1 VLHACHFSRSA
12 TLPDA
17 LHAPRQVARIDIE
30 ASLADAQQ
38 ATLTTGFQALFSDPL
53 LTWRAVTVTVSVAR
67 GGGGERMD
75 AAETYDACT
84 WEASGLRVP
93 DVASFALRGSSA
105 LTRREVHVAVTLP
118 PAPQAP
124 LRAPAARFVC
134 VPASDG
140 FGGGLAS
147 VALEWALDGGGNA
160 TMLVTWD
167 ARSS

>member
-1 VLHACHFSRSA
+1 MQCLAFCGA
-12 TLPDA
+12 APDA
-17 LHAPRQVARIDIE
+17 LRLRQVVRIDIE

-38 ATLTTGFQALFSDPL
+38 TTLTTGFQALFSDPL
-53 LTWRAVTVTVSVAR
+53 LTWRAVTVTVAR

-75 AAETYDACT
+75 AEETYDACM
-84 WEASGLRVP
+84 WEASGLRVA

-105 LTRREVHVAVTLP
+105 LTRREVHVTVTLP
-118 PAPQAP
+118 SAPQAP

-134 VPASDG
+134 VPSSEG

-147 VALEWALDGGGNA
+147 VALEWALEGGGNV

-167 ARSS
+167 ARNS